1 MDLGIRG
8 KTAVVCGAGKGIGR
22 AAALALA
29 REGARLTIC
38 SRDAERLEATAAELR
53 AQTGAEVLA
62 VPTNLS
68 SASDIDRLV
77 EQTLARYEGIDI
89 LVNNTGGPPAG
100 KFEQH
105 DDAAW
110 RTAFEGLLLSVVRLT
125 RLAVP
130 YMRQKHWGRIIT
142 VTSTSVKQPIAGLVL
157 SNSLRAAVTG
167 LSKTLATEL
176 APDGITVNTVAPG
189 RILTDRLTSL
199 HGGDEAATRANA
211 AVGVPM
217 ARVGE
222 PLDMGNAITY
232 LCGEQAGYIT
242 GVTLQVDGGL
252 TSGLF

>member
-8 KTAVVCGAGKGIGR
+8 KSALVCGAGKGIGR

-29 REGARLTIC
+29 QEGARLTIC
-38 SRDAERLEATAAELR
+38 SRDAARLEATAADLR
-53 AQTGAEVLA
+53 AQTGAEILA

-68 SASDIDRLV
+68 VGAEIDRLV
-77 EQTLARYEGIDI
+77 ERTLAQYGGLDI
-89 LVNNTGGPPAG
+89 LINNTGGPPAG

-105 DDAAW
+105 NDAAW
-110 RTAFEGLLLSVVRLT
+110 QTAFESLLLSVVRLT
-125 RLAVP
+125 RLAIP
-130 YMRQKHWGRIIT
+130 HMRQKQWGRIIT

-199 HGGDEAATRANA
+199 YGGDEAATRANA
-211 AVGVPM
+211 ATGVPM
-217 ARVGE
+217 GRVGE
-222 PLDMGNAITY
+222 PLDMGHAITY
-232 LCGEQAGYIT
+232 LCSEQAGYIT

-252 TSGLF
+252 TAGLF

>member
-29 REGARLTIC
+29 QEGARLTIC
-38 SRDAERLEATAAELR
+38 SRDAARLEATAGELR

-68 SASDIDRLV
+68 DAAEIDRLV
-77 EQTLARYEGIDI
+77 EKTLARYGGLDI
-89 LVNNTGGPPAG
+89 LINNTGGPPAG

-105 DDAAW
+105 GDAAW
-110 RTAFEGLLLSVVRLT
+110 HTAFESLLLSVVRLS
-125 RLAVP
+125 RLAIP
-130 YMRQKHWGRIIT
+130 HMREKHWGRIVT

-167 LSKTLATEL
+167 LSKTLASEL
-176 APDGITVNTVAPG
+176 AADGITVNTVAPG

-199 HGGDEAATRANA
+199 YGGDEAATRTNA
-211 AVGVPM
+211 ATGVPM
-217 ARVGE
+217 GKVGE
-222 PLDMGNAITY
+222 PLDMGHAITY
-232 LCGEQAGYIT
+232 LCSEQAGYIT
-242 GVTLQVDGGL
+242 GVTLQIDGGL
-252 TSGLF
+252 TAGLF

>member
-29 REGARLTIC
+29 REGVRLAIC
-38 SRDAERLEATAAELR
+38 SRDAARLEATATDLR
-53 AQTGAEVLA
+53 AQTGTEVLA

-68 SASDIDRLV
+68 DVAAIHRLV
-77 EQTLARYEGIDI
+77 EEAATRYGGIDI
-89 LVNNTGGPPAG
+89 LINNTGGPPAG
-100 KFEQH
+100 KFEQL

-110 RTAFEGLLLSVVRLT
+110 QAAFEGLVLSVVRLS

-142 VTSTSVKQPIAGLVL
+142 VTSTSVKQPIANLVL
-157 SNSLRAAVTG
+157 SNSLRVAVTG

-199 HGGDEAATRANA
+199 YGGDEAATRVNA
-211 AVGVPM
+211 AAGVPLG
-217 ARVGE
+217 RVGE
-222 PLDMGNAITY
+222 ALDMGNAITY
-232 LCGEQAGYIT
+232 LCSEQAGYIT